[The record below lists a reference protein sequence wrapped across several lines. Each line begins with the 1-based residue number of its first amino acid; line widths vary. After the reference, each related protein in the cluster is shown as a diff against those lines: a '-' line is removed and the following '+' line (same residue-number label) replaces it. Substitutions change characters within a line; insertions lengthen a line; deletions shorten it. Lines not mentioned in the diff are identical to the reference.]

1 MNTVTVVFSTACT
14 LKGEAGHKQGTHWQ
28 FVLRGWLVTVCA
40 SILFGLT
47 ASYCRM
53 LRDLYLELPL
63 PSENAHT
70 FPPSA
75 FVCGYVLSLTSS
87 CFNQVC
93 IYWKSYYFPLYF
105 YSVCMSILLV

>member
-28 FVLRGWLVTVCA
+28 FVLRGWLVTVYA
-40 SILFGLT
+40 SIRFGLH

-53 LRDLYLELPL
+53 LCDLYLELPL
-63 PSENAHT
+63 PSENVHT

-75 FVCGYVLSLTSS
+75 LVCGYALSLTSS
-87 CFNQVC
+87 CF
-93 IYWKSYYFPLYF
+93 I
-105 YSVCMSILLV
+105 